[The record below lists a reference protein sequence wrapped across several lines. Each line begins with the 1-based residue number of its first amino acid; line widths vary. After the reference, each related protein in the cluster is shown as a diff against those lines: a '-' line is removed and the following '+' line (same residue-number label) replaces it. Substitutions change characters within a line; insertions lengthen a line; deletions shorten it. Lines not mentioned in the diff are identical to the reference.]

1 MRNVKKAVVGLL
13 AAALVLSSNA
23 TAFAASMETDNTV
36 PVEAATD
43 GVEVSAID
51 QDEYDDP
58 AVEAALA
65 GDVEAFADESGMD
78 VADDA
83 EIVAAFN
90 AREIGNVLPAWVVFS
105 VAGIEAGDKAQG
117 YHFDGVEWEAVDTRV
132 NDDGDVELYL
142 TSLSP
147 IVIVKIADGGSDAA
161 DDAATTETSADTTG
175 SNAGKT
181 QGGATSPKTGVE
193 SMYMIYGAA
202 ALVCAVAASR
212 KKRA

>member
-36 PVEAATD
+36 PVEAATN

-83 EIVAAFN
+83 EIVAVFN
-90 AREIGNVLPAWVVFS
+90 AEEIGNVLPAWVAFA

-117 YHFDGVEWEAVDTRV
+117 YHFDGIEWEAVDTRV
-132 NDDGDVELYL
+132 TDDGDVELYL

-147 IVIVKIADGGSDAA
+147 IVIVKVADGGSDAA
-161 DDAATTETSADTTG
+161 DDAAAETPAETTG

>member
-83 EIVAAFN
+83 EIVAVFN
-90 AREIGNVLPAWVVFS
+90 AEEIGNVLPAWVAFS

-117 YHFDGVEWEAVDTRV
+117 YHFDGAEWEAVDTRV

-147 IVIVKIADGGSDAA
+147 IVIVKVADGGSDAA
-161 DDAATTETSADTTG
+161 DDAAAETPAETTG

>member
-36 PVEAATD
+36 PVEAATN

-65 GDVEAFADESGMD
+65 GDAEAFADESGMD

-83 EIVAAFN
+83 EIVAVFN
-90 AREIGNVLPAWVVFS
+90 AEEIGNVLPAWVAFS

-147 IVIVKIADGGSDAA
+147 IVIVKVADGGSDAA
-161 DDAATTETSADTTG
+161 DDAAAETPAETTG